1 MSVFTEVLGWLVL
14 LVAVVAVAALLCMA
28 CIYGVISVFDRMKE
42 RGEAKARRDI
52 HRDLLTGSHWFS
64 EHQPTSIL
72 FQEYANRIAQ
82 HNEKSFGDIREVWRK
97 NMAKEQSKC

>member
-52 HRDLLTGSHWFS
+52 HRRS
-64 EHQPTSIL
+64 
-72 FQEYANRIAQ
+72 
-82 HNEKSFGDIREVWRK
+82 
-97 NMAKEQSKC
+97 